1 MPEVYRKIDH
11 IGIAVRSLGEAV
23 ERYRRLG
30 VEAGDIEEVPD
41 QKTRVALLRIG
52 ESRIELLEA
61 MQEDSPV
68 GKFLARRGEGLHH
81 ICLAT
86 DDVALELDR
95 LRRAGVRLIDDAPRL
110 GAGGCLVAFVH
121 PSSAGGVLI
130 ELSQAPAQPVEQHGE
145 HCWQER

>member
-1 MPEVYRKIDH
+1 MYRKIDH
-11 IGIAVRSLGEAV
+11 IGIAVRSLAEAV
-23 ERYRRLG
+23 ERYRKLG
-30 VEAGDIEEVPD
+30 TEVGDIEEVPD
-41 QKTRVALLRIG
+41 QRTRVALLRVG

-95 LRRAGVRLIDDAPRL
+95 LRRAGVRLIDDAPRR

-130 ELSQAPAQPVEQHGE
+130 ELSQAPAQPGAQHGE
-145 HCWQER
+145 H

>member
-1 MPEVYRKIDH
+1 MYRKIDH

-68 GKFLARRGEGLHH
+68 GRFLARRGEGLHH
-81 ICLAT
+81 VCLST
-86 DDVALELDR
+86 DDIASELER
-95 LRRAGVRLIDDAPRL
+95 LRRAGVRLIDDAPRR

-130 ELSQAPAQPVEQHGE
+130 ELSQAPAQPHEQ
-145 HCWQER
+145 QER

>member
-1 MPEVYRKIDH
+1 MYRKIDH

-68 GKFLARRGEGLHH
+68 GRFLVRRGEGLHH
-81 ICLAT
+81 VCLST
-86 DDVALELDR
+86 DDIASELER
-95 LRRAGVRLIDDAPRL
+95 LRRAGVRLIDDAPRR

-130 ELSQAPAQPVEQHGE
+130 ELSQAPAQPGAQHGE
-145 HCWQER
+145 H